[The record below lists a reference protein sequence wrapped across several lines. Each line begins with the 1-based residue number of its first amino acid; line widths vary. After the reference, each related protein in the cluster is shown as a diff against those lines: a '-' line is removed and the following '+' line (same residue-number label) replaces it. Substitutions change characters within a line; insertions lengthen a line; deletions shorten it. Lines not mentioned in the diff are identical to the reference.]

1 MPKRGRRGTILGM
14 KQKSTLALE
23 SHMELSLSHEQGYV
37 LARTSGTI
45 DESAGE
51 PLREYVHPL
60 VAIKG
65 TKVILDVSDSPRIS
79 SAGIA
84 HLVRLVTDANTCGSR
99 VVFTRV
105 PPFIAEVF
113 RVTRLNRL
121 FDMTETL
128 SEAVAKAV
136 GPTVT

>member
-1 MPKRGRRGTILGM
+1 
-14 KQKSTLALE
+14 
-23 SHMELSLSHEQGYV
+23 MELSLSHEPGYV

-45 DESAGE
+45 DESAGQ
-51 PLREYVHPL
+51 PFRENLHPL
-60 VAIKG
+60 VATKG
-65 TKVILDVSDSPRIS
+65 TRVILDLSDSQRIS

-84 HLVRLVTDANTCGSR
+84 QLVRLVTDANTCGSR

-121 FDMTETL
+121 FEMTETV
-128 SEAVAKAV
+128 SEAVEKAA
-136 GPTVT
+136 GSSSGT